1 MLTIAGGIIIAVF
14 VLAALPFLLQ
24 AAAVVIVIGIVGFI
38 FVFCLGHWPDVTG
51 ALFFCSIPI
60 GMWLLKHKQNR
71 DAERQEPT
79 YAERQRAI
87 TRAKW
92 YVDHGLDPVSHKP
105 FPKDHPAMIAWR
117 EKCDREG
124 RELLLRLRRE
134 RESGAAAQ
142 G

>member
-1 MLTIAGGIIIAVF
+1 MFTIAGGIIIAVF
-14 VLAALPFLLQ
+14 ALAALPFLLR

-79 YAERQRAI
+79 YAERQRA
-87 TRAKW
+87 KW
-92 YVDHGLDPVSHKP
+92 YVDHGFDPITYEP
-105 FPKDHPAMIAWR
+105 FPEGHSAWISPQERLDRCANHPFPQ
-117 EKCDREG
+117 
-124 RELLLRLRRE
+124 ELLRRTSP
-134 RESGAAAQ
+134 R
-142 G
+142 